1 MEESF
6 ICEPPF
12 EVQTC
17 NAIRLAT
24 EAEKLF
30 ELMRSSGWSNI
41 LSPFA
46 SDKKTHISLNERE

>member
-6 ICEPPF
+6 ICESLF

-30 ELMRSSGWSNI
+30 ELMRMLELRMEQYIVS
-41 LSPFA
+41 FCQ
-46 SDKKTHISLNERE
+46 

>member
-30 ELMRSSGWSNI
+30 ELMRI
-41 LSPFA
+41 LELRMEQYIVSVCQ
-46 SDKKTHISLNERE
+46 

>member
-12 EVQTC
+12 EVQTY

-30 ELMRSSGWSNI
+30 ELMRI
-41 LSPFA
+41 LELRMEQYIVSFCQ
-46 SDKKTHISLNERE
+46 